1 MIGGKYNAD
10 EAESDMANQ
19 LCLTCAYW
27 FQVRV
32 EGPGVPGI
40 AGSAAQGECKRY
52 APHPSVGSGHRHVLW
67 PLTSAPDMCGE
78 WEARVV

>member
-1 MIGGKYNAD
+1 
-10 EAESDMANQ
+10 MANQ

-78 WEARVV
+78 WEARAV